1 MIGARLLALRED
13 ADLSQSQL
21 GAILNISKHA
31 ISSYERE
38 KTEPLDATK
47 IAIAR
52 YFNVSVD
59 YLLGLTDNPAI
70 SEQEYSVIWLPKNF
84 PQIQNSGFEALREVF
99 DVRGKEPVTDYY
111 YSPVINPS
119 TPRWG

>member
-13 ADLSQSQL
+13 ADMSQSQL
-21 GAILNISKHA
+21 GEILNVSKHA

-38 KTEPLDATK
+38 KTEPPDAVK

-59 YLLGLTDNPAI
+59 YLLGLTDVPAPI
-70 SEQEYSVIWLPKNF
+70 ERQTAVLRLPKDF
-84 PQIQNSGFEALREVF
+84 PHSKLPELKRYARFLAIDEKGTAEV
-99 DVRGKEPVTDYY
+99 
-111 YSPVINPS
+111 
-119 TPRWG
+119 

>member
-38 KTEPLDATK
+38 KSEPPDATK

-59 YLLGLTDNPAI
+59 YLLGLSDIPVQ
-70 SEQEYSVIWLPKNF
+70 SEQENPVIRLPKGF
-84 PQIQNSGFEALREVF
+84 PKSRIPELKRYARFLMSEEKG
-99 DVRGKEPVTDYY
+99 
-111 YSPVINPS
+111 
-119 TPRWG
+119 

>member
-21 GAILNISKHA
+21 GSILNISKHA

-38 KTEPLDATK
+38 KAEPPDATK

-52 YFNVSVD
+52 YFNVTVD
-59 YLLGLTDNPAI
+59 YLLGLTDSPAI
-70 SEQEYSVIWLPKNF
+70 SEQEYSVIRLPKNF
-84 PQIQNSGFEALREVF
+84 PKSKIPELKRYAKFLMSEEKN
-99 DVRGKEPVTDYY
+99 
-111 YSPVINPS
+111 
-119 TPRWG
+119 

>member
-1 MIGARLLALRED
+1 MIGAHLLALRED

-38 KTEPLDATK
+38 KTEPPDATK

-84 PQIQNSGFEALREVF
+84 PKSKIPDLKRYAKFLMSEEKNL
-99 DVRGKEPVTDYY
+99 
-111 YSPVINPS
+111 
-119 TPRWG
+119 

>member
-21 GAILNISKHA
+21 GEILNISKHA

-38 KTEPLDATK
+38 KSEPPDATK
-47 IAIAR
+47 IAIAK

-59 YLLGLTDNPAI
+59 YLLGLTDIPALSDQQYPI
-70 SEQEYSVIWLPKNF
+70 IRLPKNF
-84 PQIQNSGFEALREVF
+84 PKAKIPELKRYAKFLMSE
-99 DVRGKEPVTDYY
+99 D
-111 YSPVINPS
+111 
-119 TPRWG
+119 